1 MIKLLWIFA
10 MIMVIFVGAVLS
22 IVALAFASASLLA
35 PFAGLSVMW
44 SAVLAPPV
52 LGETLTKGDIQGAVL
67 IVTGVAVIGLTA
79 DKTEKDYDYYSLI
92 ALYNSPSFI
101 AYIIVL
107 AFFSMFL
114 YALSR
119 KGGVWRAL
127 CLGAVGG
134 TLGGQQYFVKTI
146 SELVAANDWSIW
158 KNFAAWAILFCTI
171 GMATGGVAL
180 LNKGLREFS
189 SLYIV
194 AVYQSFL
201 VLIGAVSGLC
211 YFQEYKTMKAVQ
223 LVFYPFGLL
232 LITAGVV
239 VINYASYQLQQAAA
253 AEAAAAEAVKK
264 LGRDEAEAPDPV
276 LPKDS
281 PSMRS
286 KGLFHNLFFYA
297 FIQPFTHARM
307 LIHYPSKRSGRLAVG
322 VEGGA
327 FC

>member
-1 MIKLLWIFA
+1 
-10 MIMVIFVGAVLS
+10 
-22 IVALAFASASLLA
+22 
-35 PFAGLSVMW
+35 
-44 SAVLAPPV
+44 
-52 LGETLTKGDIQGAVL
+52 
-67 IVTGVAVIGLTA
+67 
-79 DKTEKDYDYYSLI
+79 
-92 ALYNSPSFI
+92 
-101 AYIIVL
+101 
-107 AFFSMFL
+107 
-114 YALSR
+114 
-119 KGGVWRAL
+119 
-127 CLGAVGG
+127 
-134 TLGGQQYFVKTI
+134 
-146 SELVAANDWSIW
+146 
-158 KNFAAWAILFCTI
+158 
-171 GMATGGVAL
+171 
-180 LNKGLREFS
+180 
-189 SLYIV
+189 
-194 AVYQSFL
+194 
-201 VLIGAVSGLC
+201 
-211 YFQEYKTMKAVQ
+211 MKAVQ

-307 LIHYPSKRSGRLAVG
+307 PIHYPSKRSGRLAVG